1 MELSGHEW
9 QRAEYGSG
17 GAKWAQREGQGGVAR
32 TLLYEL
38 TALFG
43 SPTLGD
49 LVGGGQ
55 FSLICGEEGQLSKC
69 LGVGG
74 GILPSGQPQLIT

>member
-49 LVGGGQ
+49 LVGGGS
-55 FSLICGEEGQLSKC
+55 SL
-69 LGVGG
+69 
-74 GILPSGQPQLIT
+74 